1 MPNLIWWPLIAAI
14 LHIVEEFVFPGGF
27 ADWDRAYRP
36 AYKSSIT
43 PRLHIVMNGLLLF
56 ACVAA
61 GSAGATPGGVS
72 GWLTLAALLAS
83 NAVFHLVG
91 AVRTRRY
98 SPGMVTGLLLYIPM
112 AVYGF
117 AHFLS
122 THQAS
127 TATAVIAAAIGGSYH
142 LWSAMAHARRAK
154 AAASVVLMVVAML
167 AGSPRALAASA
178 TPPER
183 IAAVIETYL
192 SWAVEGKD
200 FPAEPPKPLPALPHR
215 SCAGQLDPQHLP
227 AVIYVA
233 WQLSAEAQHAAC
245 NWKYDL
251 ATHHATQLTAA
262 EAADAAQ
269 HIAAG
274 TIPQQERA
282 FFHAVPQ
289 HDGKLVVTMGYCWGS
304 AKGTFAFTESGP
316 VLIGELSIH
325 GY

>member
-1 MPNLIWWPLIAAI
+1 MPILFWWPMLAAS

-36 AYKSSIT
+36 AYKPSIT
-43 PRLHIVMNGLLLF
+43 PRFHIMMNGLLLL
-56 ACVAA
+56 ACVAV
-61 GSAGATPGGVS
+61 GMAGATSRGVS
-72 GWLTLAALLAS
+72 GWLTLSALLAS

-91 AVRTRRY
+91 AVRTHRY

-117 AHFLS
+117 PHFLG

-127 TATAVIAAAIGGSYH
+127 AGTAIVAVAIGGSYH

-154 AAASVVLMVVAML
+154 TAASVVIMVVPMW
-167 AGSPRALAASA
+167 AGSPLARAASA

-183 IAAVIETYL
+183 VAAVIETYL

-200 FPAEPPKPLPALPHR
+200 LPADPPQPAPTLPHR

-227 AVIYVA
+227 AVIYVS
-233 WQLSAEAQHAAC
+233 WGLSAEAQHAAC

-251 ATHHATQLTAA
+251 AAHHATPLTAT
-262 EAADAAQ
+262 ETADAAQ
-269 HIAAG
+269 RIAAG
-274 TIPQQERA
+274 SIPQQERA
-282 FFHAVPQ
+282 FFHSVPQ
-289 HDGKLVVTMGYCWGS
+289 RDGRITVTMGYCWGS
-304 AKGTFAFTESGP
+304 AKGTFAFKDNGP
-316 VLIGELSIH
+316 VLIGELAIH